1 MEVHRLESLYVF
13 FIRRLPKRFQLL
25 LNKVHLL
32 ATVTIATRVN
42 RSLAL
47 LSSGYRLLCEHLGG
61 DLLHVEW

>member
-13 FIRRLPKRFQLL
+13 FIRRLPELFELL

-32 ATVTIATRVN
+32 ATVAIAARVN

-47 LSSGYRLLCEHLGG
+47 LGSGCRLLREQLG
-61 DLLHVEW
+61 